1 MRKRIL
7 TPAILSLSLLATIPA
22 EASASP
28 ADGRKS
34 PVCTKYV
41 NLAREVGWSKQDR
54 WTLRSLMYRESRCQ
68 PTSIGRNRDTTG
80 MVTSQDWGLLQ
91 VNDVSWVTYLKG
103 LNIISKK
110 EDLLNPRTNLKAG
123 LALAEYSESKG
134 LPRFYQW
141 RTNNENG
148 SGRK

>member
-7 TPAILSLSLLATIPA
+7 TPIAIILLSVSTIPA

-28 ADGRKS
+28 ADSRNH

-41 NLAREVGWSKQDR
+41 NLARKVGWSKSDR
-54 WTLRSLMYRESRCQ
+54 WTLRTLMHRESRCQ
-68 PTSIGRNRDTTG
+68 PQSIGRNKNTLGETTSTD
-80 MVTSQDWGLLQ
+80 MGLLQ
-91 VNDVSWVTYLKG
+91 INSGWISYLRG
-103 LNIISKK
+103 LNIISNLD
-110 EDLLNPRTNLKAG
+110 DLLDPRTNLKAG
-123 LALAEYSESKG
+123 LALAEYSEAKG

-141 RTNNENG
+141 RTNSENG

>member
-41 NLAREVGWSKQDR
+41 NLAREIGFLKSDR
-54 WTLRSLMYRESRCQ
+54 WMLRVLMHRESRCQ
-68 PTSIGRNRDTTG
+68 PQSIGRNRDSTG
-80 MVTSQDWGLLQ
+80 EVTSQDWGLLQ
-91 VNDVSWVTYLKG
+91 LNDVSWVTYLRN
-103 LNIISKK
+103 LDIISKR
-110 EDLLNPRTNLKAG
+110 EDLLNPRTNLKAA
-123 LALAEYSESKG
+123 LALVEYTESRG
-134 LPRFYQW
+134 LPRWYQW